1 MIKAA
6 RELNR
11 IVKESEEYERYQHAM
26 KAVKEDAE
34 LYHSM
39 NQFRRRNYELQSY
52 EDGVNR
58 YQEIR
63 DLCHEYEEV
72 LRDPLVNEFL
82 LAEQI
87 LVSKLQEVY
96 NIIVDGLE
104 FDYDYME

>member
-1 MIKAA
+1 MTKAA

-11 IVKESEEYERYQHAM
+11 IVKESEEYGRYRCALE
-26 KAVKEDAE
+26 AVKTDAE

-39 NQFRRRNYELQSY
+39 NQFRRRNYELQTY

-58 YQEIR
+58 YQEIY
-63 DLCHEYEEV
+63 DLSHEYEEV
-72 LRDPLVNEFL
+72 LRNPLVIEFL

-87 LVSKLQEVY
+87 LVRKLQEVY
-96 NIIVDGLE
+96 NIIAEDLE